1 MESGGN
7 LYRLDPPSEGAGPD
21 AALGAYYDHIRKIN
35 DVFADQIKTSDQK
48 AAYIFTFMF
57 AFLVTS
63 QEGRSVFAWQ
73 RYAEGST
80 VTMVFSA
87 MLALASIFSIVS
99 AILVVLPRKSATS
112 TTLFWGAWSR
122 HREGFMRAAGGR
134 RSGLSLP
141 SIRRERRRARGDR
154 LRQIPLRQL
163 RLPRAA
169 RNGAFLY
176 LSAGGEVIGAEG
188 DTPLWPVRGGYFA
201 SRPP

>member
-1 MESGGN
+1 MEAGGN
-7 LYRLDPPSEGAGPD
+7 LYRLDPPSEGAAPE
-21 AALGAYYDHIRKIN
+21 AMLGAYYDHIRKVN

-80 VTMVFSA
+80 IPMVFSA

-122 HREGFMRAAGGR
+122 HRESFMRAAG
-134 RSGLSLP
+134 
-141 SIRRERRRARGDR
+141 AGDR
-154 LRQIPLRQL
+154 AYLFRQYAENADAL
-163 RLPRAA
+163 AA
-169 RNGAFLY
+169 IACGKYRCVSFAFRGLLVTV
-176 LSAGGEVIGAEG
+176 LSYICLLAVK
-188 DTPLWPVRGGYFA
+188 
-201 SRPP
+201 